1 MSQAKVVDTKPTVL
15 TLESG
20 TYHWCSCGLS
30 DNQPF
35 CNGSHKG
42 TDFKPVTFQVDEQ
55 KQVAICLCK
64 ATGNAPF
71 CDGTHK
77 NL

>member
-1 MSQAKVVDTKPTVL
+1 MPEPKVVDRKPTVI

-20 TYHWCSCGLS
+20 TYDWCSCGLS

-55 KQVAICLCK
+55 RQVAMCLCK